1 MNKACSMPYND
12 QSVKTPKIS
21 TYMKNKTL
29 YLNDLYLLANIRQ
42 MVGRLKTETFSTS
55 A

>member
-1 MNKACSMPYND
+1 MNKASSMPHND
-12 QSVKTPKIS
+12 QSEKTPKS
-21 TYMKNKTL
+21 PTHMKNKTL
-29 YLNDLYLLANIRQ
+29 YLNDLYFLTNIRQ